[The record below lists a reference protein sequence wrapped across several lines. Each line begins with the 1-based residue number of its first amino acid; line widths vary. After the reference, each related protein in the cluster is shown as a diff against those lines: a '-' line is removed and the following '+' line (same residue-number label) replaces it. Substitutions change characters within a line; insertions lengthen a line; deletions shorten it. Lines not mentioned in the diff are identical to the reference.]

1 MTQEEHPAA
10 VQLPSP
16 DPLAERRAEL
26 ATLQS
31 EADRQRRQR
40 LGIAAVVVIAVA
52 VAAFVALNREPA
64 EEVDSESVELT
75 TTLVQRRDLAE
86 FEQLD
91 GTLEFAEGIRF
102 DASTVGSLTFL
113 AAEGTVLERGDVVAV
128 VSDELTE
135 LERAQIAQ
143 SVQAAE
149 SQVASA
155 QNTLSSVL
163 DGASGSEIASAEAAV
178 LAAQTSLDDLLEPPS
193 ENAVTQAG
201 IAVEDARTALNDA
214 LDGADEADLRP
225 LRQQVDQAE
234 ASVESAQNAVDTAFI
249 SALTAQ
255 SAYCALDPLPVDACD
270 SGDLPLSG
278 AAIDELTSAI
288 DDYLG
293 NGDAPSA
300 QLTQSFITANAS
312 YDNALTNLSSAQ
324 NGLDVAQANLA
335 DAEGGATE
343 DDIARLRLNLSQA
356 VEAYEDLVGGPD
368 ESRIALARADLATA
382 QARLADLSAGADAAA
397 RNSAYAALESA
408 QANLATQQIQAA
420 EQLAVGPRPAV
431 LMYGTAPA
439 WRTMSASSTPGP
451 DIEQLEANLVELGFD
466 VGGTVV
472 TDGVFDDATAAA
484 VAAWQESLGIEP
496 TDDVPLGSVVFVSGP
511 SLVEDQLAS
520 LGSNINPGLPLLSLT
535 PTRSGDELLTTQRIV
550 AELPLSDRSLL
561 DLDSTVTI
569 ELPDGTRLSAVVVDI
584 GNVPLGGGLD
594 GTDAYVE
601 VEIRPDEPIDEVWIG
616 ASVDVEV
623 TAELAENALSVPV
636 SALLALVEGGYA
648 IEVPEGDGTRLIGV
662 ETGMFADGFVEIKG
676 DGISEGL
683 EVVVPR

>member
-1 MTQEEHPAA
+1 
-10 VQLPSP
+10 
-16 DPLAERRAEL
+16 
-26 ATLQS
+26 
-31 EADRQRRQR
+31 
-40 LGIAAVVVIAVA
+40 
-52 VAAFVALNREPA
+52 
-64 EEVDSESVELT
+64 
-75 TTLVQRRDLAE
+75 
-86 FEQLD
+86 
-91 GTLEFAEGIRF
+91 
-102 DASTVGSLTFL
+102 
-113 AAEGTVLERGDVVAV
+113 
-128 VSDELTE
+128 
-135 LERAQIAQ
+135 
-143 SVQAAE
+143 
-149 SQVASA
+149 
-155 QNTLSSVL
+155 
-163 DGASGSEIASAEAAV
+163 
-178 LAAQTSLDDLLEPPS
+178 
-193 ENAVTQAG
+193 
-201 IAVEDARTALNDA
+201 VEDARTALNDA
-214 LDGADEADLRP
+214 LDGVDEADLRP

-270 SGDLPLSG
+270 SEDLPLSG
-278 AAIDELTSAI
+278 AEIDELTSAI
-288 DDYLG
+288 DAYLG
-293 NGDAPSA
+293 SGDAPSA
-300 QLTQSFITANAS
+300 QLTQSFITANAL

-324 NGLDVAQANLA
+324 NGLEVARANLA
-335 DAEGGATE
+335 DAASGATE

-382 QARLADLSAGADAAA
+382 QARLADLSAGADPAA

-439 WRTMSASSTPGP
+439 WRELSTSSAPGT
-451 DIEQLEANLVELGFD
+451 DIEQLETNLAALGFD
-466 VGGTVV
+466 ADGAMVA
-472 TDGVFDDATAAA
+472 DGVFDESTAAA
-484 VAAWQESLGIEP
+484 VTDWQTSLGIDATGE
-496 TDDVPLGSVVFVSGP
+496 VPLGSLVFVTGP

-520 LGSNINPGLPLLSLT
+520 LGATVSPGLPLLSLT
-535 PTRSGDELLTTQRIV
+535 PTRSGEDLLTTQRVV

-561 DLDSTVTI
+561 DVDSTVII
-569 ELPDGTRLSAVVVDI
+569 ELPDGTQVPAVVIDI

-594 GTDAYVE
+594 GSDAYVE

-648 IEVPEGDGTRLIGV
+648 VEVPDGDGTRLVGV
-662 ETGMFADGFVEIKG
+662 ETGMFADGFVEITG